1 MTEGPL
7 AWLHPFDSGPLH
19 SFSSGLDGDL
29 LGLPP
34 SNCGV
39 AAKMAFNELAALDL
53 LRTPSGFDQRVA
65 DAPPPETSRR
75 VTGADA
81 TSAGGE
87 KPFAFDAQRVAA
99 GVPSTSYEPAEVRR
113 HLIHSPW
120 FLDLPSFTPYRR
132 FQRRTRAFAGGTLT
146 SQSTDVFSFPSP
158 SPPGFLP
165 RQLRRR
171 RRRGD
176 VLLQGAYP
184 HPRTYPSLRP
194 IRADVPVSP
203 RSRSPEPPRNSEN
216 TSLRFFRGCPDTR
229 VLLTKFASPIFASQ
243 GPLRTLSART
253 FDALLNDTSPRE
265 NEVRALDAPIALN
278 PPPDAADASPAPPW
292 HPPLGA
298 KRPTCQFSR
307 FNTPFLGISNRP
319 RNIPCEAFFGYG
331 PSPHSTF
338 STQTLTVCTQT
349 CDQTGVD
356 GAPEPPFAAQGPH
369 HGGPGRRVGD

>member
-113 HLIHSPW
+113 RLIRSPW

-146 SQSTDVFSFPSP
+146 SQSTDVFFRFLLHRPQVFSP
-158 SPPGFLP
+158 VNF
-165 RQLRRR
+165 
-171 RRRGD
+171 GD
-176 VLLQGAYP
+176 VDVAETFFSKVRILTRVPTHPFARFALTFP
-184 HPRTYPSLRP
+184 HRRARGRP
-194 IRADVPVSP
+194 NHAKLGKHV
-203 RSRSPEPPRNSEN
+203 
-216 TSLRFFRGCPDTR
+216 TSLFPR
-229 VLLTKFASPIFASQ
+229 VP
-243 GPLRTLSART
+243 
-253 FDALLNDTSPRE
+253 
-265 NEVRALDAPIALN
+265 
-278 PPPDAADASPAPPW
+278 
-292 HPPLGA
+292 
-298 KRPTCQFSR
+298 
-307 FNTPFLGISNRP
+307 
-319 RNIPCEAFFGYG
+319 
-331 PSPHSTF
+331 
-338 STQTLTVCTQT
+338 
-349 CDQTGVD
+349 
-356 GAPEPPFAAQGPH
+356 
-369 HGGPGRRVGD
+369 